1 MTSEHQ
7 PVMLTEVLEALGA
20 RAGGRYVD
28 GTLGGGGHARAIL
41 DTSAPDGRLLG
52 LDADEAAIERARR
65 ILERYGDRVTLLH
78 ASFQELGS
86 VAPAHGFAS
95 CDGVLLDLGLSSG
108 QVADPDRGF
117 SFQTRGPLDMRFDRS
132 RGQTAAD
139 LLNQASERQL
149 AEIFYRYGE
158 ERRSRR
164 LARAVVERRR
174 VRPFVRTDDLLAVVE
189 VSLGGRRGRL
199 HPATRAFQ
207 ALRIAVNDELAALEK
222 GLEGA
227 AEVLADGGRLAVIS
241 FHSLEDRIVKHFV
254 RSRSADKTFPS
265 LKAITRKPLTPRA
278 EERRANPRSRSAK
291 LRIAERLST
300 AAQKQG

>member
-1 MTSEHQ
+1 MISEHQ
-7 PVMLTEVLEALGA
+7 PVMLAEVLEALGP
-20 RAGGRYVD
+20 RAGGHYVD

-52 LDADEAAIERARR
+52 LDADETVIERARR

-95 CDGVLLDLGLSSG
+95 CDGVLLDLGLSSD

-117 SFQTRGPLDMRFDRS
+117 SFQTQGPLDMRFDRS

-174 VRPFVRTDDLLAVVE
+174 ARPFVRTDDLLAVVE
-189 VSLGGRRGRL
+189 VSLGNRRWRL

-227 AEVLADGGRLAVIS
+227 AEVLTDGGRLAVIS

-300 AAQKQG
+300 AA